1 MEYEASLQT
10 ISWFNEH
17 RMNDRI
23 ELSPHFQRRAVWL
36 ERERSELM
44 ETICSNLPFPEIYIH
59 VVTDRDTGGQRYI
72 VVDGQQRLTS
82 IFRFID
88 NDFGLPN
95 NDYWHGQN
103 FRDLSDDQ
111 KEAFWDYKVV
121 VRSLRRTNDAE
132 IRDLFERLNTNNIAL
147 NDQEI
152 RNAKYR
158 GAFKNL
164 ALKLADDSLFQEMG
178 LFTARDV
185 RRMLD
190 VEFIGELL
198 VLVIHGISNKKDLL
212 DDFYAQFD
220 EELPGEADY
229 ETLFTTALGLF
240 WSIYD
245 SNNRMLFKTKSN
257 FYTLFG
263 CMIRYFKTTGNRSFT
278 NPQRVQEAVIDL
290 LEKARN
296 QDFDD
301 TNPEIEE
308 YADAVSRAASDRG
321 RRIRREE
328 IIWTRIAGAEGI

>member
-17 RMNDRI
+17 RNQNRLEI
-23 ELSPHFQRRAVWL
+23 SPLFQRRAVWL

-44 ETICSNLPFPEIYIH
+44 ATICSNLPFPEVYIQ
-59 VVTDRDTGGQRYI
+59 VVTDRNTGEQRYV

-82 IFRFID
+82 IFRFVD
-88 NDFGLPN
+88 NQFALPN
-95 NDYWHGQN
+95 DDYWNGQC
-103 FRDLSDDQ
+103 FKDLSDDQ
-111 KEAFWDYKVV
+111 KESFWDYKVV

-164 ALKLADDSLFQEMG
+164 AVRLADDPLFQEMS

-190 VEFIGELL
+190 VEYAGELL
-198 VLVIHGISNKKDLL
+198 VLLIHGISNKKDLL
-212 DDFYAQFD
+212 DVYYAQYE
-220 EELPGEADY
+220 EELPNEADF
-229 ETLFTTALGLF
+229 ESQFITALNLI

-245 SNNRMLFKTKSN
+245 VENRVILKTKSN
-257 FYTLFG
+257 FYTIFG
-263 CMIRYFKTTGNRSFT
+263 CMLRYMKITGSRSFP
-278 NPQRVQEAVIDL
+278 NPQRVKNAVFELIL
-290 LEKARN
+290 SARN
-296 QDFDD
+296 QHFDD
-301 TNPEIEE
+301 QRPEIEE

-321 RRIRREE
+321 RRVRREE
-328 IIWTRIAGAEGI
+328 ILWARIAEVEGI